1 MILTE
6 LFGLFSLSAFTM
18 WGFLMTFFFNVF
30 VYSLDLKRGTTLLLS
45 SFIMMISYTLS
56 DYFYTW
62 LSIKNS
68 IYLDWALYDIST
80 ILALICIYKI
90 TEKTTPSFLYLI
102 VGLSINSIFFFCMY
116 LDMYIFGNMERW
128 FFWDVYTYAVNL
140 MDLIMIVALIVD
152 RDFLGLHKLKNKTLS
167 YFKSNDTH
175 KLT

>member
-30 VYSLDLKRGTTLLLS
+30 VYSLDVKRGTTLLLS